1 MKRIPSPAENCVF
14 NNIIVTCSGIAL
26 MSSNILYKQ
35 EISSL
40 GISIQPIFTEHM
52 FA

>member
-1 MKRIPSPAENCVF
+1 MEEESAVKRIPSPAENCVF

-35 EISSL
+35 ERIKL
-40 GISIQPIFTEHM
+40 YPLLV
-52 FA
+52 